1 MTTTSSQSI
10 RPQLRTID
18 GLAIRYAESEP
29 RPDDALLLNPWP
41 ESLYAYEPTWSRL
54 AEHAHLVAIDLPGF
68 GHSERRE
75 SLMSPRAMSEFVVRV
90 ADAFGLEQPHLVGM
104 DVGCDAALFAAALH
118 PARFRSLVVGS
129 GGTVFPLQLGGR
141 LKEWVEAPDLEA
153 YRRIDGHQI
162 IIGTLAQ
169 FERYTPTQAAREDYI
184 SSYAGERFAESM
196 PYVRAY
202 PQDLPVMRDLLPT
215 IETPVQIIAGA
226 RDQVVPPVNAEYL
239 HERLPKSK
247 LDILDTGHFTWE
259 DGADQYAALVTSW
272 WAGGYA
278 SAGSGSRR

>member
-10 RPQLRTID
+10 RPQFRTID

-41 ESLYAYEPTWSRL
+41 ESLYAYEPSWSRL
-54 AEHAHLVAIDLPGF
+54 AAQAHLVAIDMPGF

-90 ADAFGLEQPHLVGM
+90 ADAFGLERPHLVGM
-104 DVGCDAALFAAALH
+104 DVGCDAALFAAAYH

-129 GGTVFPLQLGGR
+129 GGAAFPLQLGGR

-153 YRRIDGHQI
+153 YRAVDGHEI
-162 IIGTLAQ
+162 IAGTLKQ

-184 SSYAGERFAESM
+184 SSYAGERFVESM
-196 PYVRAY
+196 PYVRSYRRISRCCATCCRRSRRRCRSS
-202 PQDLPVMRDLLPT
+202 PARETMSCHRSTRSTSRSGCPTASSTSSTRATLPGRTGPT
-215 IETPVQIIAGA
+215 ST
-226 RDQVVPPVNAEYL
+226 R
-239 HERLPKSK
+239 RWSR
-247 LDILDTGHFTWE
+247 
-259 DGADQYAALVTSW
+259 
-272 WAGGYA
+272 AGGPEA
-278 SAGSGSRR
+278 TEPPE